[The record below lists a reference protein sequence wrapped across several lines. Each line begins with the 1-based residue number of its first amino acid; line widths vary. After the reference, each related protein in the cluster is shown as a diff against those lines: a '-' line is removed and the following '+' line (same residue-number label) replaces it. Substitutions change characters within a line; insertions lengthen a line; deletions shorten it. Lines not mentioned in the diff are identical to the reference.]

1 MRRSAVLVLLLTA
14 ALLAMPM
21 APGMEAS
28 KTLNLAEA
36 IAHLKNVSPQTKTCL
51 SCHISVTPGIVADW
65 LRSKMAHITPAQ
77 AWQLPPLEREIS
89 TPLNQIPPQLRH
101 YVVGCYE
108 CHGLNPNKHPD
119 TINHFGFKIHPIVTP
134 ADCATC
140 HRTEVQQYEASS
152 KAWAYYN
159 LMHNPIYKGLVDA
172 STTFMCAATGKVEG
186 GKNSSQRTSCLAC
199 HGDVVKVKGFVN
211 TIVDGIPVTLVKYS
225 GYPNHGV
232 GRVNPDGSRG
242 ACTAC
247 HPRHSFSI
255 AIARS
260 PYTCAQCHLDP
271 DVPAFNVW
279 KESKHGNIW
288 MVMHSH
294 FNMKDVPWKPGADFT
309 APTCATCHM
318 SLLVNPVTGE
328 VIAQRT
334 HNVDTRLWWRLF
346 GLIYAHPMPVTGK
359 HFELRV
365 EAMPKDTADWLA
377 KKFGL
382 TIAEKLVGVKLPL
395 PVSLAPDIKTGKW
408 IYAKLPN
415 GQPGLISPAE
425 MQKRKE
431 QMIKICMACHNK
443 QYAENQMALLDKE
456 VMETNLATLK
466 ATVLLLQAWQDGL
479 AHVNFKNPR
488 SLFDEY
494 IEKLWVETWLFYGNS
509 IRYGTAMMGPDY
521 TTFKRGWYRLTEDL
535 AHMEMLLRMWEA
547 ATGKHSKLVSL
558 LDQLAATKGL
568 GG

>member
-1 MRRSAVLVLLLTA
+1 MRRSAVLALLLTA

-28 KTLNLAEA
+28 KTLN
-36 IAHLKNVSPQTKTCL
+36 IAQAVAQLKNVSPQTKTCL
-51 SCHISVTPGIVADW
+51 SCHVSVTPGIVADW
-65 LRSKMAHITPAQ
+65 LRSKMAHVTPAQ
-77 AWQLPPLEREIS
+77 AWQKPPLEREIS
-89 TPLNQIPPQLRH
+89 TPLNQIPPQLRN

-108 CHGLNPNKHPD
+108 CHGLNPDKHPD
-119 TINHFGFKIHPIVTP
+119 TIDHFGFKIHPIVTP

-159 LMHNPIYKGLVDA
+159 LMHNPVYKGLVDA
-172 STTFMCAATGKVEG
+172 STTFMCAAAGKVIG
-186 GKNSSQRTSCLAC
+186 GEKSSQAVSCLEC
-199 HGDVVKVKGFVN
+199 HGSVVKVKGYMN
-211 TIVDGIPVTLVKYS
+211 TIVQGMPVTLVKYE

-247 HPRHSFSI
+247 HPRHSFDI

-260 PYTCAQCHLDP
+260 PYTCGQCHLDP

-288 MVMHSH
+288 FMHH
-294 FNMKDVPWKPGADFT
+294 AHYNMKAVPWKPGADFT

-334 HNVDTRLWWRLF
+334 HNVDTRLWVRIF

-359 HFELRV
+359 HFELQV
-365 EAMPKDTADWLA
+365 EALPKSTADWLA
-377 KKFGL
+377 NKFGL
-382 TIAEKLVGVKLPL
+382 TIAKALVGVKLPL
-395 PVSLAPDIKTGKW
+395 PISLAPDIKTGKW
-408 IYAKLPN
+408 VYAKLPN
-415 GQPGLISPAE
+415 GQPGLISEAE

-431 QMIKICMACHNK
+431 QMVKICMACHNK
-443 QYAENQMALLDKE
+443 EYAEEKIRMLDKE

-466 ATVLLLQAWQDGL
+466 ATALLLQAWQDGL
-479 AHVNFKNPR
+479 AHVDLKNPR

-494 IEKLWVETWLFYGNS
+494 IEKLWVESWLFYSNS
-509 IRYGTAMMGPDY
+509 IRYGTAMNGQDW

-535 AHMEMLLRMWEA
+535 AQMEMLLKMWEA

-558 LDQLAATKGL
+558 LDQLAAKGL